1 MKRGETMGHQ
11 MAFPEFWTIEEIAE
25 YIVRTVDRGNPL
37 DLDIV
42 KEWNHYMTEG
52 KKDANHDSMQ

>member
-1 MKRGETMGHQ
+1 MDHQ
-11 MAFPEFWTIEEIAE
+11 MAFAEFWTKEEIAE
-25 YIVRTVDRGNPL
+25 YIVRTVDREHPL

-52 KKDANHDSMQ
+52 KKDANHDSLQ